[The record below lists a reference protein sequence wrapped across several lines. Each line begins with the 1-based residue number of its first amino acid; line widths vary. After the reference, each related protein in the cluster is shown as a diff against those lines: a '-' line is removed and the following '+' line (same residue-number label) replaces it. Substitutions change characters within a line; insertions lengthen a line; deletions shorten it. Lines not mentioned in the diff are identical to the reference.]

1 MVELIRIAAHGICEL
16 RPPRFQGRHLPVGT
30 IQGMLPAPVFG
41 GLGAA
46 ATRPMR
52 ACTSAK
58 IQMHSRT
65 KPPVTM
71 PTAQP
76 TCSSGRH
83 RFDDIG
89 PLPRLMAMILA
100 SAI

>member
-1 MVELIRIAAHGICEL
+1 MVELIGMAAHGICEL
-16 RPPRFQGRHLPVGT
+16 GPPRFQDRHLPVGT
-30 IQGMLPAPVFG
+30 IRGMLPAPVFG
-41 GLGAA
+41 SPGAA

-52 ACTSAK
+52 ARTRAK
-58 IQMHSRT
+58 AQTHSSTR
-65 KPPVTM
+65 PPVTM

-89 PLPRLMAMILA
+89 PLPRLTVLLQAQP
-100 SAI
+100 